1 MASLTDQE
9 LTGYKPS
16 DSGSGILV
24 PEQIKI
30 QQSNRTQKM
39 LPSDIAQ
46 KKKELRKKLEG
57 VENKTYH
64 YKQQKEYEKIF
75 SEENLDNF
83 YNSPAKKYARSK
95 EENIKATDKIEEK
108 RIKNRESRKSQAE
121 FAHSNGLDKRKTN
134 DYFEALKTNP
144 TLSNDKDFVNYMNT
158 HQGESGTN
166 YASGYIGQE
175 TLNKKMSVQQ
185 QNDLK
190 ERIKSSRAEKEKII
204 AQQERSGFVEATPG
218 KKMRN
223 MEERIAYQNSDR
235 GKAEKLLK
243 SRDENGVL
251 RYDIGSQVY
260 NDVEKQ
266 VGPRPLDPDLPD
278 YDYSRLEKIVGKD
291 KKMQKKIANLK
302 AQDAAEKAARET
314 AENVTEAAGKA
325 VKNNAEDAAKK
336 LTKTKVGRI
345 AAAVGVGALVVS
357 NMNKNKGQQP
367 NGQLYGQ
374 QTPYSY

>member
-1 MASLTDQE
+1 MTNLVDRFGNPLEIDQNFNS
-9 LTGYKPS
+9 K
-16 DSGSGILV
+16 
-24 PEQIKI
+24 
-30 QQSNRTQKM
+30 KM
-39 LPSDIAQ
+39 PKMSQTEVAA
-46 KKKELRKKLEG
+46 KKKELRKRLEG
-57 VENKTYH
+57 VENNSYH
-64 YKQQKEYEKIF
+64 YQQQKEYEKIF

-83 YNSPAKKYARSK
+83 YNTPAKKYARSK

-175 TLNKKMSVQQ
+175 TLNEKMSVQQ

-204 AQQERSGFVEATPG
+204 AQQERNGFVEATPG
-218 KKMRN
+218 AKMRN

-278 YDYSRLEKIVGKD
+278 YDYSRLEQIVGKD

-314 AENVTEAAGKA
+314 AEGVTEAAGKA
-325 VKNNAEDAAKK
+325 VGKNSDNIMKGM
-336 LTKTKVGRI
+336 TKTKAGRI
-345 AAAVGVGALVVS
+345 LAAVGVGALVVS